1 MQSLS
6 LVEFIGSF
14 SGSISSSLFRFT
26 FMFVMLVVAV
36 AGVRGLGRR
45 KGQWWGVSGV
55 NRHTDIL
62 RLIFVLA
69 AMKLR
74 RDCTL
79 AGTVPFSSFVPCI
92 YIKKDK

>member
-6 LVEFIGSF
+6 QVEFIGSF
-14 SGSISSSLFRFT
+14 SGSISSPLFRFT
-26 FMFVMLVVAV
+26 FVFVMLVVAV
-36 AGVRGLGRR
+36 AGGRGLGR
-45 KGQWWGVSGV
+45 GSGLGVFGV

-62 RLIFVLA
+62 RLIFVLTT
-69 AMKLR
+69 MKFR

-79 AGTVPFSSFVPCI
+79 AGTVPFSSFVSCI

>member
-1 MQSLS
+1 
-6 LVEFIGSF
+6 
-14 SGSISSSLFRFT
+14 
-26 FMFVMLVVAV
+26 MFVMLVVAV
-36 AGVRGLGRR
+36 AGGRGAG
-45 KGQWWGVSGV
+45 KGQWWGVTGV

-69 AMKLR
+69 AMKFR

>member
-14 SGSISSSLFRFT
+14 SGSISSPLFRFT

-36 AGVRGLGRR
+36 AGGEGAG
-45 KGQWWGVSGV
+45 KGQWWGVTGV

-69 AMKLR
+69 AMKFR
-74 RDCTL
+74 
-79 AGTVPFSSFVPCI
+79 
-92 YIKKDK
+92 